1 MAVRMR
7 LSSGMP
13 GRERSRFHAAKVVEA
28 WVLFC
33 PVEEDALRARASTT
47 SRGIRAK
54 GPARKVADVE
64 ESPLAALGMGN
75 EKVYEDIAAVAN
87 ACDLDQSCD
96 PRRRSQYIFAGNIIS
111 RTIDFGI
118 LA

>member
-1 MAVRMR
+1 
-7 LSSGMP
+7 MP
-13 GRERSRFHAAKVVEA
+13 WAHCPGADVE
-28 WVLFC
+28 
-33 PVEEDALRARASTT
+33 
-47 SRGIRAK
+47 
-54 GPARKVADVE
+54 VE

>member
-1 MAVRMR
+1 MGAVGGREL
-7 LSSGMP
+7 LSSCFP
-13 GRERSRFHAAKVVEA
+13 VSTLRFPE
-28 WVLFC
+28 
-33 PVEEDALRARASTT
+33 LRLTHSTC
-47 SRGIRAK
+47 RGIRAK

-96 PRRRSQYIFAGNIIS
+96 PRRRSQYIFAGNIIC

>member
-1 MAVRMR
+1 
-7 LSSGMP
+7 
-13 GRERSRFHAAKVVEA
+13 
-28 WVLFC
+28 
-33 PVEEDALRARASTT
+33 
-47 SRGIRAK
+47 
-54 GPARKVADVE
+54 
-64 ESPLAALGMGN
+64 MGT

>member
-1 MAVRMR
+1 MVGASGGGVGGGGRCQAAAAV
-7 LSSGMP
+7 
-13 GRERSRFHAAKVVEA
+13 
-28 WVLFC
+28 
-33 PVEEDALRARASTT
+33 
-47 SRGIRAK
+47 AK

-96 PRRRSQYIFAGNIIS
+96 PRRRSQYIFAGNIIC

>member
-1 MAVRMR
+1 
-7 LSSGMP
+7 
-13 GRERSRFHAAKVVEA
+13 
-28 WVLFC
+28 
-33 PVEEDALRARASTT
+33 
-47 SRGIRAK
+47 
-54 GPARKVADVE
+54 
-64 ESPLAALGMGN
+64 MGN

-96 PRRRSQYIFAGNIIS
+96 PRRRSQYIFAGNIIC